1 MGILLRI
8 LVPIVLFPLARWG
21 VPRFIG
27 WMGRRYDRQQAE
39 KSSGGPVIDGR
50 VSRPTRDLRSV
61 DFDRD

>member
-1 MGILLRI
+1 MGTLLRI

-21 VPRFIG
+21 VPRFLG